1 MQVLISN
8 MENQQYIRGH
18 RAKLMV
24 AEDWKVIPQEVLD
37 EIINSFQLI
46 TIKEDFEEIID
57 RLNKIPN

>member
-1 MQVLISN
+1 

>member
-1 MQVLISN
+1 
-8 MENQQYIRGH
+8 
-18 RAKLMV
+18 MV